1 MAQPQHATSEPNVR
15 DHRRIKLE
23 FAHELVVAF
32 EPGDFG
38 GGEVI
43 AVVGLVV
50 PEVLAFLAQ
59 EWTPPVVRVTLFE
72 TQDFGRS
79 ETDLIECLDPGIE
92 WDLAGGLQ
100 E

>member
-1 MAQPQHATSEPNVR
+1 
-15 DHRRIKLE
+15 
-23 FAHELVVAF
+23 
-32 EPGDFG
+32 
-38 GGEVI
+38 VI

-50 PEVLAFLAQ
+50 PEVLALDHECRVFLAQ

-79 ETDLIECLDPGIE
+79 ETDLIERLDPGIE
-92 WDLAGGLQ
+92 WDAWRRAP